1 MNDKP
6 LRYKY
11 FVLTGKLSTVRAEA
25 TAAIERLGGTVQS
38 SVTNSTTYLVAGDK
52 VGMTKMDAARRKGA
66 QVISEDTLLKMIG
79 S

>member
-6 LRYKY
+6 LRGKT

-38 SVTNSTTYLVAGDK
+38 SVTWNTSYLVAGDRTGS
-52 VGMTKMDAARRKGA
+52 VKMNAARQKGA
-66 QVISEDTLLKMIG
+66 TVISEDQLLGMIG